1 LQPLPFVNT
10 HAGLVFSLAVGLFAV
25 LQLTSSLVSAV
36 RAGRSSARH
45 VRLDR
50 LSLPF
55 VILCAGLGVFGAVS
69 SATQLTGAAIAP
81 GLPDLR
87 WLLFGLGIAV
97 VVGGSVVRL
106 WAITTLGRWFTY
118 DVRVTEGQP
127 VVQTGPY
134 RWVRHPSYTGVLLV
148 LLGVGLTLG
157 NWLSVVLIVVLPTVG
172 LVRRIRVEEAA
183 LLGTIGAPYE
193 RYAAAKPR
201 LFPGLW

>member
-1 LQPLPFVNT
+1 VQPLPFVDSR
-10 HAGLVFSLAVGLFAV
+10 AQLAFTIAAGLFAV
-25 LQLTSSLVSAV
+25 LQLTSSVVSGV
-36 RAGRSSARH
+36 RSGRSTAHH

-50 LSLPF
+50 SSLPF
-55 VILCAGLGVFGAVS
+55 VILCAGLGVLGAVR
-69 SATQLTGAAIAP
+69 SATDLTGATIAP
-81 GLPDLR
+81 GLPGLR

-97 VVGGSVVRL
+97 MLAGSAVRL

-118 DVRVTEGQP
+118 DVRITEGQP

-148 LLGVGLTLG
+148 LAGIGLTLG
-157 NWLSVVLIVVLPTVG
+157 NWLSVLLIVVLPTIG

-183 LLGTIGAPYE
+183 LLGSLGEPYA
-193 RYAAAKPR
+193 RYAATRPR